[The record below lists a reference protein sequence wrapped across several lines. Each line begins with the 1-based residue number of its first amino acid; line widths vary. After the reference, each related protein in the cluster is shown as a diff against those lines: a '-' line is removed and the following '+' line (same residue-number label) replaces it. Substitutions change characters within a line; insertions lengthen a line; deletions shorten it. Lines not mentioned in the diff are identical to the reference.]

1 MKRIFFCAFILFSL
15 FFVSCSPKISIQP
28 KTDNQIFISFSTNFS
43 NKGTKALK
51 EIIGAVGDSENSEK
65 VELLSSKELKL
76 ILENIGLQNVISSV
90 SKENSINGSGYLQNI
105 NSNFF
110 NKIGI
115 LNLTNSSITFS
126 LTPSKI
132 QQFYDSLDEEGQG
145 YLDLLMIPCL
155 TGETSTVTEYQEL
168 LSSIYGKE
176 LADEII
182 NGKMY
187 INLISPDG
195 SETNKIQINL
205 GEVFT
210 LSSDKT
216 WSLNW

>member
-1 MKRIFFCAFILFSL
+1 
-15 FFVSCSPKISIQP
+15 
-28 KTDNQIFISFSTNFS
+28 
-43 NKGTKALK
+43 
-51 EIIGAVGDSENSEK
+51 
-65 VELLSSKELKL
+65 
-76 ILENIGLQNVISSV
+76 
-90 SKENSINGSGYLQNI
+90 
-105 NSNFF
+105 
-110 NKIGI
+110 
-115 LNLTNSSITFS
+115 
-126 LTPSKI
+126 
-132 QQFYDSLDEEGQG
+132 
-145 YLDLLMIPCL
+145 MIPCL

-195 SETNKIQINL
+195 SKTNKIQINL
-205 GEVFT
+205 GEIFT

>member
-1 MKRIFFCAFILFSL
+1 MNRLFY
-15 FFVSCSPKISIQP
+15 
-28 KTDNQIFISFSTNFS
+28 
-43 NKGTKALK
+43 
-51 EIIGAVGDSENSEK
+51 
-65 VELLSSKELKL
+65 KELKL

-115 LNLTNSSITFS
+115 LNLTKSSITFS

-195 SETNKIQINL
+195 SKTNKIQINL
-205 GEVFT
+205 GEIFT